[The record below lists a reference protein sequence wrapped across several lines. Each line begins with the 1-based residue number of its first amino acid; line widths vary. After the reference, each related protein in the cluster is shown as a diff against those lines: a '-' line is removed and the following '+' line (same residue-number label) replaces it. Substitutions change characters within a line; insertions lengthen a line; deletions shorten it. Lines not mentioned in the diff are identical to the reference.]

1 MRYLNILTIK
11 VKPISG
17 KINTLKIS
25 NKLSIAE
32 FISFALSQPLLQLSP
47 LNFLFPLLP
56 QNSNSSPPPK
66 WGGHH
71 GLRYFENLWA
81 PYNSRA
87 FRRAETSLSYEWN
100 YISPREKGKN
110 TPKRRVIPPK
120 KNICN
125 KNSINLWVP
134 RIL

>member
-32 FISFALSQPLLQLSP
+32 FISFALAQPFLQLSLP
-47 LNFLFPLLP
+47 NFLFPLLP
-56 QNSNSSPPPK
+56 QNSNSSPPK

-81 PYNSRA
+81 TYNSRA

-120 KNICN
+120 KTFAI
-125 KNSINLWVP
+125 KIQ
-134 RIL
+134 